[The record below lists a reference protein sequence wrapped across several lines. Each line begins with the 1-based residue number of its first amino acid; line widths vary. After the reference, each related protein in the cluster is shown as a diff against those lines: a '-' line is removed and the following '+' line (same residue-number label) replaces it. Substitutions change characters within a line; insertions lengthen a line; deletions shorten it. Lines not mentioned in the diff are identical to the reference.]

1 MVLFFYD
8 THGSNNCVKV
18 LLMKRIGVYTS
29 GGDAP
34 GMNAAIRAVVRMG
47 ISKNLEVF
55 GIYQGYSGMIEGKIS
70 QIFPRDMANIIQR
83 GGTVLKTGR
92 STDFLKPEYR
102 QKAAQNLRSLGI
114 EGLICIGGDGSFR
127 GAHALWEEQ
136 KIPVIGI
143 PGTIDNDIYGT
154 DNTIGFD
161 TAVNTAL
168 DAIDK
173 IRDTAASH
181 DRLFIVE
188 VMGRNSGHIAAYVGL
203 AGGAEEIFT
212 PDANTTVEKAVDRIK
227 ESAHK
232 GKTSSIIIAAEGQ
245 KPGRAYDL
253 AEAIR
258 KKSGLDAKVC
268 ILGHLQR
275 GGSPTA
281 SDRVLASRLGAS
293 AVQTLLSG
301 QTDVMIGTDGP
312 QLVTLP
318 LEQVVKTEKKTS
330 MDLIHLATAL
340 SI

>member
-1 MVLFFYD
+1 
-8 THGSNNCVKV
+8 
-18 LLMKRIGVYTS
+18 MKKIGVYTS

-47 ISKNLEVF
+47 IAKNLEVI
-55 GIYQGYSGMIEGKIS
+55 GITQGYIGMIEGNMHPML
-70 QIFPRDMANIIQR
+70 PRDVANIIQR
-83 GGTVLKTGR
+83 GGTVLRTGR
-92 STDFLKPEYR
+92 CLDFIKPEFR
-102 QKAAQNLRSLGI
+102 KKAADNLKIAGI
-114 EGLICIGGDGSFR
+114 EGLVCIGGDGSFR
-127 GAHALWEEQ
+127 GAHALWQEHR
-136 KIPVIGI
+136 IPVIGI
-143 PGTIDNDIYGT
+143 PGTIDNDIFGS

-181 DRLFIVE
+181 DRLFIIE
-188 VMGRNSGHIAAYVGL
+188 VMGRNSGHIASWVGL
-203 AGGAEEIFT
+203 AGGAEDIFT
-212 PDANTTVEKAVDRIK
+212 PDANTTVDKAVERIK
-227 ESAHK
+227 ESVQR

-258 KKSGLDAKVC
+258 KKTGLDAKVC

-281 SDRVLASRLGAS
+281 SDRVLASRMGGA
-293 AVQTLLSG
+293 AVEALLKGDS
-301 QTDVMIGTDGP
+301 DIMIGTDGAH
-312 QLVTLP
+312 LVSVP
-318 LEQVVKTEKKTS
+318 LEIVVKTEKKTS
-330 MDLIHLATAL
+330 MDLINLATTL

>member
-1 MVLFFYD
+1 MD
-8 THGSNNCVKV
+8 
-18 LLMKRIGVYTS
+18 
-29 GGDAP
+29 
-34 GMNAAIRAVVRMG
+34 
-47 ISKNLEVF
+47 
-55 GIYQGYSGMIEGKIS
+55 
-70 QIFPRDMANIIQR
+70 
-83 GGTVLKTGR
+83 
-92 STDFLKPEYR
+92 
-102 QKAAQNLRSLGI
+102 NLRAQGI
-114 EGLICIGGDGSFR
+114 EGLVCIGGDGSYR
-127 GAHALWEEQ
+127 GAHAIWEEH

-143 PGTIDNDIYGT
+143 PGTIDNDIFGS

-188 VMGRNSGHIAAYVGL
+188 VMGRNSGHIASHVGL

-212 PDANTTVEKAVDRIK
+212 PDGNTTVDKAVERIK
-227 ESAHK
+227 ESIK
-232 GKTSSIIIAAEGQ
+232 RGKTSSIIVAAEGQ

-281 SDRVLASRLGAS
+281 SDRILASRMGA
-293 AVQTLLSG
+293 AAIDALLAG
-301 QTDVMIGTDGP
+301 QSDVMIGTESDK
-312 QLVTLP
+312 LITMSLEIVTRS
-318 LEQVVKTEKKTS
+318 EKKTS
-330 MDLIHLATAL
+330 LDLVNLATAL

>member
-1 MVLFFYD
+1 
-8 THGSNNCVKV
+8 
-18 LLMKRIGVYTS
+18 MKKIGVYTS

-47 ISKNLEVF
+47 ISKQLEVF
-55 GIYQGYSGMIEGKIS
+55 GIYQGYTGMIEGKIA
-70 QIFPRDMANIIQR
+70 QLQPRDVANIIQR

-92 STDFLKPEYR
+92 SPEFMKPEYR
-102 QKAAQNLRSLGI
+102 KKAVDNLRAQGI
-114 EGLICIGGDGSFR
+114 EGLVCIGGDGSYR
-127 GAHALWEEQ
+127 GAHAIWEEH

-143 PGTIDNDIYGT
+143 PGTIDNDIFGS

-188 VMGRNSGHIAAYVGL
+188 VMGRNSGHIASHVGL

-212 PDANTTVEKAVDRIK
+212 PDGNTTVDKAVERIK
-227 ESAHK
+227 ESIK
-232 GKTSSIIIAAEGQ
+232 RGKTSSIIVAAEGQ

-281 SDRVLASRLGAS
+281 SDRILASRMGA
-293 AVQTLLSG
+293 AAIDALLAG
-301 QTDVMIGTDGP
+301 QSDVMIGTESDK
-312 QLVTLP
+312 LITMSLEIVTRS
-318 LEQVVKTEKKTS
+318 EKKTS
-330 MDLIHLATAL
+330 LDLVNLATAL

>member
-1 MVLFFYD
+1 
-8 THGSNNCVKV
+8 
-18 LLMKRIGVYTS
+18 MKRIGVFTS

-34 GMNAAIRAVVRMG
+34 GMNAAIRAVVRMA
-47 ISKNLEVF
+47 ISKNLEIF
-55 GIYQGYSGMIEGKIS
+55 GIYHGYNGMIEGQMNS
-70 QIFPRDMANIIQR
+70 LHPRDVANIIQR

-92 STDFLKPEYR
+92 STEFMKPEVR
-102 QKAAQNLRSLGI
+102 KIAADNLRAQGI
-114 EGLICIGGDGSFR
+114 EGLVCIGGDGSFR

-143 PGTIDNDIYGT
+143 PGTIDNDIFGS
-154 DNTIGFD
+154 DATIGFD

-188 VMGRNSGHIAAYVGL
+188 VMGRNSGHIASHVGL

-212 PDANTTVEKAVDRIK
+212 PDANTTVEKAVDRIRDSIK
-227 ESAHK
+227 R

-281 SDRVLASRLGAS
+281 RDRVLASRMGAA
-293 AVQTLLSG
+293 AVELLL
-301 QTDVMIGTDGP
+301 QNEADVMVGTDGP
-312 QLVTLP
+312 KLVTLP
-318 LEQVVKTEKKTS
+318 LDVVVKSEKKTS
-330 MDLIHLATAL
+330 MDLIHLANNL